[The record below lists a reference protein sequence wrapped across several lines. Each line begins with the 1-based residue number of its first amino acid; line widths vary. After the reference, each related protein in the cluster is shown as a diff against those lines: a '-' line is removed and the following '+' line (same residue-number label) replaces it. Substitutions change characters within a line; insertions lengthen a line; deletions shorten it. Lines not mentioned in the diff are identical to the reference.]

1 MAKLINQSDD
11 NLSIPVSIQD
21 GSFTTNTLASKYFLI
36 HYISLIWFSS
46 LPLLLES
53 YLFWKLVDNNLFLII
68 LLLPLQI
75 YIGYVTLV
83 ISSILLAKC
92 FLIVTYIIHQP
103 KEGFFKTAK
112 LDKDYYFWSL
122 RAVIKKWPIWISKFI
137 TLPLINKIVLR
148 WFNNDS
154 EFIHFGKNV
163 VIGQGTSIRA
173 SMILGNSLIIKKV
186 KLEDNVTIGS
196 NSFISPGT
204 HISKNITL
212 GAMSLTKF
220 NQEIKLDSDS
230 VSLAI
235 TSTPKLNQIL
245 SKKKDNNINSNL
257 NENTIPVKQKSE
269 KFIKN
274 LKFNISIF
282 GFLYFISNSIPILG
296 LWYYL
301 SRVFQPI
308 FLRNSNFL
316 TIFINTNVF
325 VIFLITPLF
334 LIMLYIIN
342 LLLVILFTKLLYKI
356 LQYLNPIKEGIF
368 KWDNKNKDYKYYF
381 KRSFILRYMKW
392 KIVKSPFPWLM
403 KFAFNYIGNCQIG
416 KNSVIEDS
424 YLAKELM
431 KVGKNSYIGKAL
443 LANHLWDKNL
453 TIKKISIGDNV
464 SILDNCCISP
474 GTEIQENVC
483 LLPLSITTKND
494 KLITHSI
501 NFNIPSSKTLNNK
514 LIDIYNLP
522 FCALFNSK
530 KKPDEN

>member
-1 MAKLINQSDD
+1 M
-11 NLSIPVSIQD
+11 SIPVSIQD
-21 GSFTTNTLASKYFLI
+21 GPFTTNTLASKYFLI
-36 HYISLIWFSS
+36 YYITLIWSSS

-75 YIGYVTLV
+75 YIGYVILV

-92 FLIVTYIIHQP
+92 FLIVIYIVHQP
-103 KEGFFKTAK
+103 KEGFFKTTK
-112 LDKDYYFWSL
+112 EDKDYYFWSL

-137 TLPLINKIVLR
+137 KLPLINKLILK

-154 EFIHFGKNV
+154 EFINYGKNV
-163 VIGQGTSIRA
+163 VIGQGSSIKA
-173 SMILGNSLIIKKV
+173 SMIIGNNFIIKKV

-220 NQEIKLDSDS
+220 NQEIKLGSDLVS
-230 VSLAI
+230 VAI
-235 TSTPKLNQIL
+235 SSTPRLNEIL
-245 SKKKDNNINSNL
+245 SKINYLNSNSNL
-257 NENTIPVKQKSE
+257 NEISNPVKQKSK
-269 KFIKN
+269 KFILN

-296 LWYYL
+296 LWYYM

-308 FLRNSNFL
+308 ILQASNFL
-316 TIFINTNVF
+316 TIFINNNTL

-334 LIMLYIIN
+334 FITLYIIN
-342 LLLVILFTKLLYKI
+342 LLIVIFFTKLLYKV
-356 LQYLNPIKEGIF
+356 LQYLNPIKEGVF
-368 KWDNKNKDYKYYF
+368 KWDDKNKDYKYYF

-416 KNSVIEDS
+416 NNTVLEDS

-431 KVGKNSYIGKAL
+431 RVGKNSYIGKSL

-474 GTEIQENVC
+474 GTEIQEDAC

-494 KLITHSI
+494 KMITNSI
-501 NFNIPSSKTLNNK
+501 SFKEPSSKTLNNE
-514 LIDIYNLP
+514 LIDLFNLA
-522 FCALFNSK
+522 FYDLFNSNEK
-530 KKPDEN
+530 TDEN